1 MKKPI
6 CILLIILTVISCAS
20 CMKKEEDLPE
30 ATPSAMPAV
39 TEETGDDEEK
49 QEETLPDDTA
59 ADKGPEEDGSH
70 KAEEDAGTDEEDISP
85 LPLYYEATLED
96 FENKSGSIFSYD
108 IDGDGED
115 EELTWKLDEKEWD
128 LDFSWGDNEFS
139 VKCMYLERAILTDL
153 DRSSPFIN
161 LIITAD
167 YASNDFQVN
176 DFRIENGKVEPHR
189 WMWGDMHLEDGKI
202 INYEATNCLGTGDGK
217 RPYAGDELEPETEWL
232 EDVTIERYSASYD
245 RNKLIDMGVILT
257 ASKDIPCEIDGK
269 ESVIPK
275 GSIVEKKAFRSDGTA
290 CEVRVEGMGK
300 AVIKMERNAKDYQ
313 YYIAGEL
320 QDNYFKK
327 IMYAG

>member
-1 MKKPI
+1 MKKLI
-6 CILLIILTVISCAS
+6 CILLISMTVLSCAS
-20 CMKKEEDLPE
+20 CMKKEDGLPE
-30 ATPSAMPAV
+30 GTPEQTPAV
-39 TEETGDDEEK
+39 TEQIPEDDVK
-49 QEETLPDDTA
+49 QEEGIPEGTA
-59 ADKGPEEDGSH
+59 ADNGNKEAGTGDEEEDTVP
-70 KAEEDAGTDEEDISP
+70 DDEDISP

-96 FENKSGSIFSYD
+96 FENKNGTIFSYD
-108 IDGDGED
+108 IDGDGEE

-128 LDFSWGDNEFS
+128 LDFTWGDNEFS

-167 YASNDFQVN
+167 YASNDYQVN

-232 EDVTIERYSASYD
+232 EDVTIERYPSSYD

-275 GSIVEKKAFRSDGTA
+275 GSIIEKKAFRADGTA
-290 CEVRVEGMGK
+290 CEVEVEGIGK

-320 QDNYFKK
+320 QDNYFKT